1 MDSNFDTHKW
11 FKNQYLNE
19 NTLGEKD
26 YLEGVDV
33 ETSVR
38 SYIDSA
44 LKAIKQYK
52 DNVSGMEKPIDYQSV
67 EGHLRQAFWAF
78 DEVDY
83 SSLD

>member
-1 MDSNFDTHKW
+1 MPS
-11 FKNQYLNE
+11 
-19 NTLGEKD
+19 
-26 YLEGVDV
+26 
-33 ETSVR
+33 S
-38 SYIDSA
+38 
-44 LKAIKQYK
+44 KAIKQYK